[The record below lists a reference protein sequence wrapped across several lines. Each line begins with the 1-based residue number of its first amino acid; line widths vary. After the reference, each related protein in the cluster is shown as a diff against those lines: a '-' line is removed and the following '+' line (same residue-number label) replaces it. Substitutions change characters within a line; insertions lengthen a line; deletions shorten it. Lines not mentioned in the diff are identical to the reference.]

1 MTTVE
6 MEVTDDR
13 FPGITFKGTAES
25 VYGQMKALK
34 PEAFTDVNSANLDS
48 ADIVKERSVY
58 ENVSHLDSLTIN
70 NAY

>member
-6 MEVTDDR
+6 VEVTDDR
-13 FPGITFKGTAES
+13 FPGMTFKGTAES
-25 VYGQMKALK
+25 VYAQMKALK

-48 ADIVKERSVY
+48 ADTVQERSVY
-58 ENVSHLDSLTIN
+58 ENVSHLDSRTIS